1 MPPSDERAIFE
12 RARRI
17 HGDKRLCY
25 LAEACAD
32 DRQRARAEALLRAH
46 ERDGDF
52 LDSPA
57 VSFSPPEHERPG
69 DEIGPFRLVEQIGEG
84 GFGIVFLAER
94 REPIRR
100 VVALKILKPGM
111 DTREIVTRFEAERQA
126 LAMMEH
132 PHIARVFNA
141 GATPAGRPY
150 FVMELVKGAPITRYC
165 DEKRVGFRE
174 RLALFAEVC
183 RAVQH
188 AHQKGI
194 IHRDLK
200 PNNVLVASQDGRPTP
215 KIIDFGVAKAVGAR
229 LTDQTLVTMLGGVI
243 GTLEYMSPEQ
253 AELGANDIDTR
264 ADIYSLGVL
273 LYELLTG
280 ATPLSR
286 ERLRN
291 TTITEAMRLIRE
303 EEPLRPSSRLSD
315 SKIVSAAMAERRNA
329 PPERLARQVC
339 GELDWIVMKALD
351 KDRNRRY
358 QTANALARDVERYLN
373 DEPVEACPPTAAYRL
388 SKFLRRRRGAAA
400 AVCAVLAVLAGGI
413 AATCAGF
420 LSARASQRQAEENF
434 EIAKHA
440 VDDYL
445 NQITDDPDLKR
456 SDFVALRKR
465 LLESAVPLYQRLI
478 EQKPGDAAQ
487 EASRGRAYG
496 RLGELRRQMG
506 EMAQASDDFEQMRLI
521 FSKLA
526 AKAPA
531 TPEYGAGIAESQ
543 SSLGMVM
550 EKTGRPEEAEAAYRA
565 ALADWKKLAADFPT
579 VRKYRENQAAM
590 QCRLGTF
597 LCGLGKQDEAAAVY
611 RDALAIYEGLSA
623 DQAAPDD
630 REAENQR
637 HRGELLAG
645 LGDREEAERAF
656 RTALLIQE
664 KLATDFP
671 TAPEYRE
678 NLAATRSTLGLLLT
692 AVRRRGEA
700 EAAYRAALAVWER
713 LADDFPSAPEYRRNL
728 ATTRNK
734 LGLLL
739 TGMGKRDEAEAA
751 YRAALPIYEQLA
763 TDFPAIPEYRYIRAH
778 TLNNLGCL
786 LDKQGKQ
793 VEAEAAF
800 LAALAIYEKIA
811 ADYPSAPAY
820 GEHLA
825 ATRLSLGRLLT
836 RLGKLDEAEQ
846 PLQAS
851 LAVWE
856 QLAAGAP
863 AAPEYRNRLA
873 HTRLL
878 LGQIHARKGQ
888 WQRAAASFAAA
899 IELDPKNERAADHL
913 GFVLAERGDLSE
925 YHEFRNAMLSRW
937 EKAANP
943 VLAAAAAKACL
954 LLPDGTTDAEPLAS
968 LVQTAL
974 SLDEKHHLYSWV
986 LFLKGLHDYRCGRFV
1001 EARTAC
1007 RNSRAR
1013 APSDFAA
1020 LLAGN
1025 QIVEAMSLYRQGAIG
1040 EARQSLAAADRLL
1053 DEQGP
1058 RPADGDLGEF
1068 WHDWLCCRILRRE
1081 ARKLADGPARMNAQ
1095 K

>member
-17 HGDKRLCY
+17 NGDKRLCY

-253 AELGANDIDTR
+253 AELGANDVDTR

-280 ATPLSR
+280 TTPLSR

-303 EEPLRPSSRLSD
+303 EEPLRPSSRLGD
-315 SKIVSAAMAERRNA
+315 SKIVSAAMAERQNA

-526 AKAPA
+526 AEAPA

-579 VRKYRENQAAM
+579 VREYRENQAAM
-590 QCRLGTF
+590 HYKLGTF
-597 LCGLGKQDEAAAVY
+597 LSGLGKQNEAAAVY
-611 RDALAIYEGLSA
+611 RDSLAIYEGLSA

-630 REAENQR
+630 NEAERQR
-637 HRGELLAG
+637 NRGELLAC
-645 LGDREEAERAF
+645 LGNRDEAERAF
-656 RTALLIQE
+656 RAALLIQE

-678 NLAATRSTLGLLLT
+678 NLAATRSILGLLLT

-700 EAAYRAALAVWER
+700 EAFYRAALAVWEK
-713 LADDFPSAPEYRRNL
+713 LAADFPSAPEYRRNL

-739 TGMGKRDEAEAA
+739 AGMGKHDEAEAA

-763 TDFPAIPEYRYIRAH
+763 ADFPAIPEYRYVLAH

-793 VEAEAAF
+793 IEAEAAF
-800 LAALAIYEKIA
+800 LASLAIYEKLA
-811 ADYPSAPAY
+811 AAFPTAPAY

-836 RLGKLDEAEQ
+836 RLGKLDEAE
-846 PLQAS
+846 PAFRAS

-856 QLAAGAP
+856 KLA
-863 AAPEYRNRLA
+863 AAPEYRMRLA

-888 WQRAAASFAAA
+888 WKQAAASFAAT
-899 IELDPKNERAADHL
+899 IELDPKNERAAYLL
-913 GFVLAERGDLSE
+913 GFILAEQGDLSE
-925 YHEFRNAMLSRW
+925 YRKFCNAMLSRS
-937 EKAANP
+937 EP
-943 VLAAAAAKACL
+943 VADPMLAAAAAKACL
-954 LLPDGTTDAEPLAS
+954 LQPGGAAGAEPLGA
-968 LVQTAL
+968 LVQAAL
-974 SLDEKHHLYSWV
+974 SLDEKHALYTWV
-986 LFLKGLHDYRCGRFV
+986 LFLKGLYDYRCGRFA

-1095 K
+1095 E